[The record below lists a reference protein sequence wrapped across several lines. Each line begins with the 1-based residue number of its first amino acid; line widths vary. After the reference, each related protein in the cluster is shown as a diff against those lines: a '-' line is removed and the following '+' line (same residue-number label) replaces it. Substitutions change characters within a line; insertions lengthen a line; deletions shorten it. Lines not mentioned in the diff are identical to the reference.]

1 MLNIY
6 FWSVVVFFAILA
18 VLIYRDRKK
27 IEFHN
32 YVLAMRKTKR
42 GRHFI
47 YRVAD
52 ASPGFWKAL
61 STIAVLV
68 AFFLMAYGLYMILL
82 STQLILA
89 EIITVPAIQL
99 ILPVPQAQPISGFGF
114 IGVPFWFWILIVP
127 FVLFPHEFAHGII
140 ARVNKVRI
148 KSVGLIQL
156 LIFSGAFV
164 EPDENQIKKSNL
176 MSKLRIFSVGS
187 IANITIALV
196 FIILTKYLLWP
207 SFVPTGVVITEVME
221 GSGAEAAGLRP
232 SMVLQEMDGYEIN
245 VEYDIFS
252 ATYGYLLFKG
262 YNMTSENI
270 WAFST
275 RLEVGS
281 VISEFEPGQTINVRA
296 DDVVYDLTLSG
307 RPENSSLPYM
317 GIMASADSN
326 NDFMFE
332 FMFPLI
338 WWLSTLSYFIA
349 IFNLLPIY
357 PLDGGLMVEAVAEKV
372 SRRHAKRI
380 VKAITIAVLLILIFN
395 FLGPSVI
402 GSLFT

>member
-1 MLNIY
+1 MPDVY
-6 FWSVVVFFAILA
+6 FWSVVAFFAILA

-52 ASPGFWKAL
+52 ASPRFWKAL
-61 STIAVLV
+61 STVAVIA
-68 AFFLMAYGLYMILL
+68 AFGLMAYGIYIILL
-82 STQLILA
+82 STQLIFA
-89 EIITVPAIQL
+89 EIITVPALQL
-99 ILPVPQAQPISGFGF
+99 ILPVPQAQPVSGFGF

-164 EPDENQIKKSNL
+164 EPDENQIKKSDL

-187 IANITIALV
+187 IANISIALV

-207 SFVPTGVVITEVME
+207 SFVPTGVVITDVIE

-232 SMVLQEMDGYEIN
+232 GMVLQEMGENEVN
-245 VEYDIFS
+245 VDYDAFS
-252 ATYGYLLFKG
+252 ATYGYLLFTG
-262 YNMTSENI
+262 HNMTSENI

-296 DDVVYDLTLSG
+296 DDVSYDLTLSG

-326 NDFMFE
+326 NEFMFE
-332 FMFPLI
+332 FVFPLL
-338 WWLSTLSYFIA
+338 WWLTTLSYFIA

-357 PLDGGLMVEAVAEKV
+357 PLDGGLMVEAVAEKF

-380 VKAITIAVLLILIFN
+380 VKGITMAVLLILIFN
-395 FLGPSVI
+395 FLGPTI
-402 GSLFT
+402 IANLF